1 MSFQVY
7 GKIGSTGYSM
17 IHASTR
23 RMDELVEGMDKDD
36 PKSVA
41 KANVEITKQKAR
53 MHQGM
58 SLVKSYE
65 DLMNSTLVLFGIG
78 CRCNCKC

>member
-7 GKIGSTGYSM
+7 GKIGSTGYGM
-17 IHASTR
+17 IDASTR
-23 RMDELVEGMDKDD
+23 RMDALVEAMDKDD

-41 KANVEITKQKAR
+41 KTNVEIAKQKAR
-53 MHQGM
+53 MYQGM

-65 DLMNSTLVLFGIG
+65 DLMNSTLILFGIG
-78 CRCNCKC
+78 RCCNCKC